1 MDFDDLTIAGLHEF
15 LHGDYIQSEL
25 TFIKASELEPND
37 STTLVHLASAQ
48 IQLKKYELA
57 EGVLKRSI
65 EIDPKNFLAWFRL
78 GQSYYSCQRA
88 KEAVEAFGQAIAIK
102 SDYADAWF
110 MGGQALLLDGCVNDG
125 MTALKNAVN
134 LQPGSAI
141 FNEVLA
147 KNFLA
152 YKKEIGTL
160 IISGGIGD
168 ILLCLPFL
176 LENRDQELKVRVYSH
191 FKGAEQLFSYLSIPI
206 EKFTYFSNEH
216 ERQSLQEEINLIR
229 ESYSC
234 PKRWF
239 MDQNPFTS
247 KQMELDSRRQ
257 TIGIQLGGSAI
268 SIAGQTRLGI
278 PAKALPISLLKV
290 LFEANKFNIVLF
302 GSKDEIGSYSLE
314 ENTHLKFAHF
324 DNIDESLSL
333 VSQCDYFVGSDS
345 SIKALA
351 AMLQIPSLVWLG
363 DYQDQYRDQVFIEP
377 YTRLKVMDLFK
388 YKNLENDFSLGIKSI
403 ENFLR
408 IDGLNT
414 GNKIIN
420 FPQKQF
426 NEGSAK
432 KVVWFDNFPNGRF
445 ANAVFQYIFAKY
457 IEETTDFEVIIG
469 SPHKN
474 ITEFPW
480 ILFDLPNHFERIH
493 QFQAKQNISSML
505 LGGNRCDSPEKDKEK
520 IVTYFQSSGQ
530 VALKVDGYFQYDTQQ
545 IKSLPEYR
553 KIFKKYIS
561 TNSNPVTPFQYFI
574 KNSQRYLR
582 KKIGDKTLISIHV
595 RLGDYLHF
603 TNCGDWRQ
611 EVFYPINLEKILDKV
626 CEYLVNNRINNS
638 VIYIASDDLPYC
650 KKFFDAKGI
659 SIVTNEDILKTEY
672 QTEFNILMM
681 DVAAL
686 SSSELLIG
694 SNSSL
699 SILSSLINEQGRVF
713 WRPMSNG
720 DISSFDPWSTPI
732 LYGPVPDIKDT
743 DPSTYRNK

>member
-110 MGGQALLLDGCVNDG
+110 MGGQALLLDGCINDG
-125 MTALKNAVN
+125 MTALKTATN
-134 LQPGSAI
+134 LQPSSVI
-141 FNEVLA
+141 FNEILG

-152 YKKEIGTL
+152 HKKDVGTL

-168 ILLCLPFL
+168 MLLCVPFL
-176 LENRDQELKVRVYSH
+176 LEHRHENLKVRVFSH
-191 FKGAEQLFSYLSIPI
+191 FKGAEQLFKALSIPI
-206 EKFTYFSNEH
+206 EQFTYFLTEN
-216 ERQSLQEEINLIR
+216 ERQRVQEEINLIR

-247 KQMELDSRRQ
+247 KQLGLDPRRK

-268 SIAGQTRLGI
+268 SIAGQNRLGI
-278 PAKALPISLLKV
+278 PVKALPTSLLNV
-290 LFEANKFNIVLF
+290 LLDIDKFNIILF
-302 GSKDEIGSYSLE
+302 GSKDEINSYNLE
-314 ENTHLKFAHF
+314 KNEYLQFANF

-388 YKNLENDFSLGIKSI
+388 YKNIENDFSSGIKSI
-403 ENFLR
+403 EKFLS
-408 IDGLNT
+408 IDGLNAE
-414 GNKIIN
+414 NKIIN

-426 NEGSAK
+426 YDNNTK
-432 KVVWFDNFPNGRF
+432 KIVWFDNFPNGRF
-445 ANAVFQYIFAKY
+445 ANALFQYIFAKY
-457 IEETTDFEVIIG
+457 IEETTDYQVIIG

-474 ITEFPW
+474 ISEFPW
-480 ILFDLPNHFERIH
+480 ILFDLPNHFESIH
-493 QFQAKQNISSML
+493 QFQIKRLTTPLL
-505 LGGNRCDSPEKDKEK
+505 LGGNRSISPEKDREK
-520 IVTYFQSSGQ
+520 IITYFQSSSQ
-530 VALKVDGYFQYDTQQ
+530 QALNVDGYFQYDTQQ
-545 IKSLPEYR
+545 IKLTPEY
-553 KIFKKYIS
+553 KAIFEKYLS
-561 TNSNPVTPFQYFI
+561 LTSNPITPFQNYI
-574 KNSQRYLR
+574 KNSQKHLR
-582 KKIGDKTLISIHV
+582 KIIYGKTLISIHV
-595 RLGDYLHF
+595 RRGDYLHF
-603 TNCGDWRQ
+603 ASCGDWRQ
-611 EVFYPINLEKILDKV
+611 DVFYPLHLENVLGRIR
-626 CEYLVNNRINNS
+626 EYLVNNCITNG

-650 KKFFDAKGI
+650 KQFFQDKGI
-659 SIVTNEDILKTEY
+659 SILTNEDILKNEY
-672 QTEFNILMM
+672 KTEFNRLIM
-681 DVAAL
+681 DIAAL
-686 SSSELLIG
+686 ASSDLFIG

-699 SILSSLINEQGRVF
+699 SIMAALLNETGRVF
-713 WRPMSNG
+713 WRPTKNG
-720 DISSFDPWSTPI
+720 DINSFDPWSTPI
-732 LYGPVPDIKDT
+732 LFGPVPDIKDT